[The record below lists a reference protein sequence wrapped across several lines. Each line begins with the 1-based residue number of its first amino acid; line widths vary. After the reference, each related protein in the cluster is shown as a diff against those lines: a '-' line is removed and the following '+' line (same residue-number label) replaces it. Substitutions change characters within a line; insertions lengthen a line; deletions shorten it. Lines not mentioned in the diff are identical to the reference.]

1 MTWCREAS
9 SGALVIGYIPVLY
22 NTFSRREV
30 SVALLDSRGGSPPTA
45 AEVLRRHGFDGGQL
59 ELITLLAEWERW
71 AAELLESHISY
82 PILCYYRSQHDNQ
95 SWLSAMVSIM
105 DVCALLITT
114 IEGPASRQAQLT
126 FAVARHALI
135 DLGHVFHLEKRT
147 EEVLRLEA
155 PETSRLSPE
164 SFGRL
169 CDAIADVEIRLC
181 ADPAATRRLNAIR
194 LFYEPA
200 ATALTEYLRLSLP
213 LWVTDKDK
221 DHSDSWRTVS
231 RLSTD
236 ATGVLAGA
244 AHVSE
249 QSTAA
254 RLDQEQHEY

>member
-1 MTWCREAS
+1 M
-9 SGALVIGYIPVLY
+9 
-22 NTFSRREV
+22 
-30 SVALLDSRGGSPPTA
+30 
-45 AEVLRRHGFDGGQL
+45 
-59 ELITLLAEWERW
+59 EWERW

-95 SWLSAMVSIM
+95 SWLSAMISVM

-135 DLGHVFHLEKRT
+135 DLGHVFHLEQRA
-147 EEVLRLEA
+147 EAVLRSES
-155 PETSRLSPE
+155 PETNRLPPE
-164 SFGRL
+164 SFDRL
-169 CDAIADVEIRLC
+169 CNAIADVEIRLC
-181 ADPAATRRLNAIR
+181 ADPEATRRLNAIR

-200 ATALTEYLRLSLP
+200 ATALGEYLRLALP
-213 LWVTDKDK
+213 LWVTDKEP
-221 DHSDSWRTVS
+221 SESWRTVS

-254 RLDQEQHEY
+254 RLDQEQHEF